1 MKNANILKAG
11 VAPLALG
18 LALSAAP
25 AFAQTNEQVRDTPGI
40 TTQDAVNAEAAAE
53 NQAIVVTG
61 SLIRNPNLEAAS
73 PVSVTTAEEI
83 ELLQANVAEEVLRE
97 IPGVVPGIGQAVNN
111 GANGTNT
118 VNLRGLGSNRNLVLL
133 NGNRLVPANFGGS
146 VDLNNIPLALL
157 ERVDVL
163 TGGASTTYGAD
174 AISGVVNFVTR
185 QDFAGMEVSA
195 NQTISEEG
203 DGSKSRI
210 DLTLG
215 ANFDDGRGNAVL
227 SLGYQ
232 TSDPVYQGARDFSLF
247 QISST
252 NGVSSGNSPTSSPT
266 SFAFNDPTIPVDSVF
281 GLTQINPT
289 GTAIVPFYQG
299 FNFNPFNIFQ
309 TPFERYNMY
318 GQADY
323 DVSDTIEIYGRGLFS
338 KNTVSSIIAPSG
350 VFGETL
356 TIGLDNPFL
365 TQGVRNT
372 LCIEGGI
379 AAAACNAANTARVTI
394 PGVYRRTTEVGPRI
408 SEYVTTIFDF
418 RAGATIKLAD
428 TISLDIS
435 GAHGES
441 ENVETRQNYVLRS
454 RLQQGLNLNAAGTAC
469 TVATGGCVPL
479 NLFGPPGSITPEQAA
494 FIRGSSTTTNKATLD
509 QARVLLSGDF
519 GFTIPAAVDPIGF
532 ALGAEYRDYGAQRL
546 PDNLAAVPGELGGAG
561 GAVLPLDGGYD
572 VKEAFGELLLPIV
585 SGKPGFEELT
595 FEAGVR
601 YSEYEV
607 DAPGNPSFDA
617 TTYKFG
623 GSYVPFNAL
632 KFRGNYQRA
641 VRAPN
646 IGELFAPVS
655 TGLDNLAVDPCAGA
669 APTTNAL
676 LAAVCLAQGAPAGR
690 VTAGTIPQPAAGQA
704 NVTGGGN
711 PNILPEKADTYT
723 AGVVIQ
729 PSGFLPGFTLSVDYY
744 NITVNEAI
752 TAATPGDIIAACFG
766 NLSAASAT
774 SAACT
779 GIRRNPTTGALSGSS
794 ATTFGL
800 PQPLTNNGRLKTDG
814 IDLVMNYSTQ
824 LGIGNLALSFAGNWT
839 NSSRFR
845 ASPTAYDRDCVGY
858 YSVNCTSIQPEFSF
872 SQRTTLGLDFADI
885 SLLWRYI
892 DSVEYEGQAD
902 DFAARGFTAANR
914 NLFNGTITGTGPLV
928 GQSYNFNRIRAYH
941 YFDLSARF
949 EVENIKFTVS
959 ALNLTD
965 QRPPV
970 LGNTA
975 GSTAFNSGNTYPST
989 YDTLG
994 RTYAVTAKLNF

>member
-379 AAAACNAANTARVTI
+379 AAAACNAANTTRVTI

-469 TVATGGCVPL
+469 TVTTGGCVPL

-519 GFTIPAAVDPIGF
+519 GFTIPAAVDPVGF

-546 PDNLAAVPGELGGAG
+546 PDNLSAVPGELGGAG

-752 TAATPGDIIAACFG
+752 TAATPGDVIAACFG

>member
-266 SFAFNDPTIPVDSVF
+266 SFAFNDPTIPVDPVF

-561 GAVLPLDGGYD
+561 GAVLPLNGGYD

-752 TAATPGDIIAACFG
+752 TAATPGDVIAACFG

>member
-266 SFAFNDPTIPVDSVF
+266 SFAFNDPTIPVDPVF

-561 GAVLPLDGGYD
+561 GAVLPLNGGYD

-752 TAATPGDIIAACFG
+752 TAATPGDVIAACFG

-914 NLFNGTITGTGPLV
+914 NLFNGTITGVGPLV

>member
-1 MKNANILKAG
+1 MKNPNILKAG

-18 LALSAAP
+18 LALVGSP
-25 AFAQTNEQVRDTPGI
+25 AFAQTNEQVRDTPGT

-53 NQAIVVTG
+53 GETIIVTG

-73 PVSVTTAEEI
+73 PVSVTTSEQI

-133 NGNRLVPANFGGS
+133 DGNRLVPANFGGS

-185 QDFAGMEVSA
+185 RDFAGMELSA
-195 NQTISEEG
+195 SQQITEQG

-232 TSDPVYQGARDFSLF
+232 NSDPVYQGARDFSKF

-252 NGVSSGNSPTSSPT
+252 NGSSSGNSPTSTPT
-266 SFAFNDPTIPVDSVF
+266 SFAFDNATIPVDPVF
-281 GLTQINPT
+281 GLTQINST

-299 FNFNPFNIFQ
+299 FNFNPYNIFQ
-309 TPFERYNMY
+309 TPFERYNMF
-318 GQADY
+318 GQANY
-323 DVSDTIEIYGRGLFS
+323 EVSDVVEIYGRGLFS

-356 TIGLDNPFL
+356 TVGLNNPFL
-365 TQGVRNT
+365 TPGVRST
-372 LCIEGGI
+372 LCIEGNI
-379 AAAACNAANTARVTI
+379 APAACTATSTATVTI

-408 SEYVTTIFDF
+408 SEYVTQIFDF
-418 RAGATIKLAD
+418 RAGARVALGESVT
-428 TISLDIS
+428 LDVS
-435 GAHGES
+435 GGYGES
-441 ENVETRQNYVLRS
+441 ENTETRQNYVLRS
-454 RLQQGLNLNAAGTAC
+454 RLQQALTLNAAGTAC
-469 TVATGGCVPL
+469 TVSTGGCVPL
-479 NLFGPPGSITPEQAA
+479 NLFGPPGSITPAQAN
-494 FIRGSSTTTNKATLD
+494 FIRGSSTTTNRATLS
-509 QARVLLSGDF
+509 QARALLSGDL
-519 GFTIPAAVDPIGF
+519 GFTIPSAADAVGF
-532 ALGAEYRDYGAQRL
+532 ALGAEYRKYGAQRL

-561 GAVLPLDGGYD
+561 GAVLPLSGGYN
-572 VKEAFGELLLPIV
+572 VVEGFGELLVPIV
-585 SGKPGFEELT
+585 SDKPFFQELT
-595 FEAGVR
+595 LELGGR
-601 YSEYEV
+601 YSKYEV
-607 DAPGNPSFDA
+607 DAAGSPKFDA
-617 TTYKFG
+617 FTYKIG
-623 GSYVPFNAL
+623 GSYVPVEAL
-632 KFRGNYQRA
+632 KFRGTYQRA

-669 APTTNAL
+669 APTTNAT
-676 LAAVCLAQGAPAGR
+676 LAAVCLAQGAPALR
-690 VTAGTIPQPAAGQA
+690 VTAGTIPNPAAGQA

-723 AGVVIQ
+723 FGVVIQ
-729 PSGFLPGFTLSVDYY
+729 PTDLIRNFTLSLDYY
-744 NITVNEAI
+744 NIVVNDAI
-752 TAATPGDIIAACFG
+752 TAATPGDVIAACFG
-766 NLSAASAT
+766 SLSAASAT
-774 SAACT
+774 SPACT

-800 PQPLTNNGRLKTDG
+800 PQPLTNNGRLQTDG
-814 IDLVMNYSTQ
+814 IDLVMNYSAQ
-824 LGIGNLALSFAGNWT
+824 LGFGELGLSFAGNWT

-858 YSVNCTSIQPEFSF
+858 YSVNCTSIQPKFSF
-872 SQRTTLGLDFADI
+872 SQRTTLGLDFVDL

-892 DSVEYEGQAD
+892 DGVEYEGQAD
-902 DFAARGFTAANR
+902 DFAARGFTATNR

-928 GQSYNFNRIRAYH
+928 GQQFNFNRIRAYH

-949 EVENIKFTVS
+949 EVENIRFTIS

-994 RTYAVTAKLNF
+994 RTYAVSAKLNF

>member
-752 TAATPGDIIAACFG
+752 TAATPGDVIAACFG

-914 NLFNGTITGTGPLV
+914 NLFNGTITGVGPLV

>member
-561 GAVLPLDGGYD
+561 GAVLPLNGGYD

-752 TAATPGDIIAACFG
+752 TAATPGDVIAACFG

-914 NLFNGTITGTGPLV
+914 NLFNGTITGVGPLV